1 MDWCFSCIKKDTET
15 QNQIETNNAKVISK
29 KANSN
34 CSSMIKNQKTNSNS
48 IHNKSMSMFTFSKQN
63 NNNTIDEKEGNVIFV
78 DSTSQMSSITFDLS
92 MNSSNSK
99 MSSLR
104 FCYDNEESR
113 KEKLKAPKRKVI
125 YKTK

>member
-15 QNQIETNNAKVISK
+15 QNQIETNNAKAISK

-63 NNNTIDEKEGNVIFV
+63 NNNKIDKGNVIFV

-92 MNSSNSK
+92 MSSSNSK